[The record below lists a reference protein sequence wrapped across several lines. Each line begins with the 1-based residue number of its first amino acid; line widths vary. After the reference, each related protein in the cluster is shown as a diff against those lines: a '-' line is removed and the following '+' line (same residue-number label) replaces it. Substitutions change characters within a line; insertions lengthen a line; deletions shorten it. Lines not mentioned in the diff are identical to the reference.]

1 MRKVFVIALTALLI
15 TSCQR
20 PIGQVSKPVL
30 NADIEAGRDAIITY
44 GCGSCHVIGGIPNAN
59 AYVGPPLN
67 KFEQR
72 HYIAGNLP
80 NNADNLIHWIQFP
93 QSVEPGT
100 AMPRYAYAPLAQV
113 SRRDASPSPTTWIWP
128 R

>member
-1 MRKVFVIALTALLI
+1 MRKIFVIALTSLLVAG
-15 TSCQR
+15 CQR
-20 PIGQVSKPVL
+20 PIGHVSKPVL
-30 NADIEAGRDAIITY
+30 DGDIMAGRDAIVTY
-44 GCGSCHVIGGIPNAN
+44 GCASCHVISGIPDAN

-80 NNADNLIHWIQFP
+80 NNVDNLIYWIQFP

-100 AMPRYAYAPLAQV
+100 AMPNLNVSASDARNIAAYLYSQ
-113 SRRDASPSPTTWIWP
+113 
-128 R
+128 

>member
-1 MRKVFVIALTALLI
+1 MLKVGALALILLLAAG
-15 TSCQR
+15 CQR
-20 PIGQVSKPVL
+20 PIGSVDKPVL
-30 NADIEAGRDAIITY
+30 GADLEAGREAIVTY
-44 GCGSCHVIGGIPNAN
+44 GCGSCHVIPGVQEAN

-80 NNADNLIHWIQFP
+80 NNADNLVYWIQFP

-100 AMPRYAYAPLAQV
+100 AMPNLNVTETDARNIAAYLYSQ
-113 SRRDASPSPTTWIWP
+113 
-128 R
+128 